1 LQILEVNMKTRV
13 QKWGNSLALRI
24 PKSFAAE
31 AGLHADTA
39 VELSLVEGTL
49 VVKPVTQQPLRLE
62 QLLRDVTDENLPG
75 EWDTGTA
82 VGKEVW

>member
-1 LQILEVNMKTRV
+1 MKTQV

-31 AGLHADTA
+31 SRIEAGSA
-39 VELSLVEGTL
+39 VNLSLVEGRII
-49 VVKPVTQQPLRLE
+49 VEPVSEPDYVLDD
-62 QLLRDVTDENLPG
+62 LLAGVTKQNVHAEI
-75 EWDTGTA
+75 DTGVP

>member
-1 LQILEVNMKTRV
+1 LEAAVKTRV

-31 AGLHADTA
+31 AGLRANGA
-39 VELSLVEGTL
+39 VELSLVKGAL
-49 VVKPVTQQPLRLE
+49 VVRPVTSQPPSLDE
-62 QLLRDVTDENLPG
+62 LLRGITDDNMPT
-75 EWDTGTA
+75 EWHTGPA

>member
-1 LQILEVNMKTRV
+1 MRTRV

-31 AGLHADTA
+31 AGLRANAA
-39 VELSLVEGTL
+39 VELSLVEGAL
-49 VVKPVTQQPLRLE
+49 VVQPVTPQPLTLDE
-62 QLLRDVTDENLPG
+62 LLRGITNDNMPG
-75 EWDTGTA
+75 EWNTGPA

>member
-1 LQILEVNMKTRV
+1 MKTRV

-31 AGLHADTA
+31 AGLRANGD
-39 VELSLVEGTL
+39 VELSFVEGALIVRPVAPQPPTL
-49 VVKPVTQQPLRLE
+49 DE
-62 QLLRDVTDENLPG
+62 LLRGITDNNMPSD
-75 EWDTGTA
+75 WDTGPA